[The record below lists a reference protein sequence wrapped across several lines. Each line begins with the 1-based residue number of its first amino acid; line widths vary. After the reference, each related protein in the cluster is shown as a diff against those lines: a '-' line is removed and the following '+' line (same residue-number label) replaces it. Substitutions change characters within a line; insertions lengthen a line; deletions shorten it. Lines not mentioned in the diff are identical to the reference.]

1 MIMQQDWIS
10 IHIFYHGDQNY
21 LIVNCIAPLVE
32 ELREQGLIRRYFFIK
47 YWVEGPHV
55 RLRFLPARDA
65 DVEKLK
71 WLAEQAIT
79 SFLQRRPAL
88 YSLGYDTF
96 APIYKNMF
104 VGEYGEA
111 RWKEVYGDDGV
122 MPLRPNNTFDYIEYE
137 PEFFRYGGA
146 EGVELAEWHFEQSSD
161 TVIGLLRGINVS
173 VQSIL
178 LGRSI
183 QLALPFFY
191 GVFETDERVLHALD
205 QYIATWLGRDPQ
217 QSHRINQYEKKYQ
230 RMSTMLVQRIEKIR
244 AYMLDEHSLAR
255 RTETEENWKKHIVDF
270 RLQMQKLYTENK
282 LTAAFESP
290 QASSFTLDDVYH
302 YLQSSYVH
310 MTNNRLG
317 VSIPQEVYIGYL
329 LKRTLTDI
337 LTKERQKIA

>member
-1 MIMQQDWIS
+1 MQQDWIS
-10 IHIFYHGDQNY
+10 IHIFYHGDQNH

-32 ELREQGLIRRYFFIK
+32 ELREQGLIKRYFFIK

-55 RLRFLPARDA
+55 RLRFLPTSDA
-65 DVEKLK
+65 DVEKIK
-71 WLAEQAIT
+71 WNTERAIT
-79 SFLQRRPAL
+79 AFLQKRPAL
-88 YSLGYDTF
+88 YSLSYDIF

-111 RWKEVYGDDGV
+111 RWQEVYGDEGI
-122 MPLRPNNTFDYIEYE
+122 MPLRQNNTFDYIEYE
-137 PEFFRYGGA
+137 PEYSRYGGV
-146 EGVELAEWHFEQSSD
+146 EGVELAEWHFEHSSD
-161 TVIGLLRGINVS
+161 TVINLLREVNVN

-191 GVFETDERVLHALD
+191 GVFETDERVLFALD
-205 QYIATWLGRDPQ
+205 QYIATWMGRDPQ
-217 QSHRINQYEKKYQ
+217 QSHRIRQYEKKYQ
-230 RMSTMLVQRIEKIR
+230 RMSAILTQRIRKIR
-244 AYMLDEHSLAR
+244 EYMLNKHSSAR
-255 RTETEENWKKHIVDF
+255 RTETEENWKKHIIEF
-270 RLQMQKLYTENK
+270 RLRLQKLYTANK
-282 LTAAFESP
+282 LIADFESP

-329 LKRTLTDI
+329 LKRALVDI
-337 LTKERQKIA
+337 LTEERQKIA